1 VLDEGVTG
9 KVRFGDGSSVEIK
22 GKGSI
27 LFRCKTGDQWVLL
40 GVYYIPKLRSN
51 LISLGQL
58 TENGH
63 QIVMDDDDLEVQD
76 KISGKL
82 IMKVRRSL
90 NRLYRIGL
98 NPTEPVCFL
107 TSVSEEAWL
116 WHGRLGHVN
125 FQSLKQITNK
135 AMVGGM
141 PVITHPEQ
149 VCHACLAG
157 KQARAPFPR
166 SAQWERRSHWNCCML
181 ICAGPSLHQLQQV
194 ISTLCS

>member
-1 VLDEGVTG
+1 MLP
-9 KVRFGDGSSVEIK
+9 
-22 GKGSI
+22 
-27 LFRCKTGDQWVLL
+27 

-63 QIVMDDDDLEVQD
+63 RIVMDDDDLEVQD

-135 AMVGGM
+135 AMVGGV

-149 VCHACLAG
+149 VCHAHS
-157 KQARAPFPR
+157 R
-166 SAQWERRSHWNCCML
+166 
-181 ICAGPSLHQLQQV
+181 
-194 ISTLCS
+194 